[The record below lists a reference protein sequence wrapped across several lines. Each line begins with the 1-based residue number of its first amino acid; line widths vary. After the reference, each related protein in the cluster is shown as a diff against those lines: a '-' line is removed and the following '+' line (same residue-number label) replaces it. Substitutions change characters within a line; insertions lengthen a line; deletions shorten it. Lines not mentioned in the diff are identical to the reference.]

1 MPYTPSVINSK
12 FSSVSLAQAHLK
24 HLVKTKMILKNGG
37 NIKEIVKVALL
48 YSCKFNLKSQP

>member
-1 MPYTPSVINSK
+1 MPYTP
-12 FSSVSLAQAHLK
+12 SVSLAQAHLK